1 LFITFLENEFLP
13 VPKQYVLSPLIWIA
27 KVDVVLLGLKTV
39 GISYLLGEGL
49 LSKKKFNYNI
59 IIITYYV
66 LISNFN
72 LQISLLYQNL
82 LLYLYLG

>member
-27 KVDVVLLGLKTV
+27 KVEVVLLGLKTV

-49 LSKKKFNYNI
+49 LSKKN
-59 IIITYYV
+59 
-66 LISNFN
+66 
-72 LQISLLYQNL
+72 
-82 LLYLYLG
+82 